1 LDFKID
7 CAMPA
12 PTGSTTPRSV
22 LVLPTLAEIRVTDV
36 IDVAIVSALLWTS
49 IAWLRAS
56 RARVALLG
64 LALLGALYWVVQQLH
79 FQLTS
84 WLLQG
89 FFAVVVLILI
99 VVFQDDLRRLF
110 ERIATWGLRRQ
121 APRLA
126 PTLVGTLVRAVAA
139 LAAERTG
146 ALIVLTG
153 REPLDR
159 HLDGGTFLKGRVSE
173 PLLLSLFDASSPGH
187 DGAVVLEG
195 PTVTRFGV
203 HLPLSNDWDRLDSH
217 GTRHAAALGLAERTD
232 ALCIA
237 VSEERGTISLGHDGE
252 LKVVRGAD
260 QLAPS
265 LEDFVSRSERDRGPL
280 RAKTAPRRMQRWGE
294 GAVAIAMAATLWF
307 VTVPGATLARETRVV
322 PIVVENM
329 PAGYQLAGVDPP
341 RVEVVVQGR
350 RRDLYLAR
358 DGSLEVQLDALLVQ
372 LGRRTFEVSADQVS
386 HPTGL
391 EIAEIH
397 PGTVK
402 LAVKRLPAS

>member
-1 LDFKID
+1 MF
-7 CAMPA
+7 
-12 PTGSTTPRSV
+12 
-22 LVLPTLAEIRVTDV
+22 VLPTLTEIRVSDV
-36 IDVAIVSALLWTS
+36 IDVAIVSALLWTG

-64 LALLGALYWVVQQLH
+64 LALLGIVYWIVQQLQ

-89 FFAVVVLILI
+89 FFAVVVLILV

-110 ERIATWGLRRQ
+110 ERIAVWGLRRQ
-121 APRLA
+121 APRLG
-126 PTLVGTLVRAVAA
+126 PTVVDALVRATAA
-139 LAAERTG
+139 LAAEHTG
-146 ALIVLTG
+146 ALVVLTG

-159 HLDGGTFLKGRVSE
+159 HLEGGTFLKGRVSE
-173 PLLLSLFDASSPGH
+173 PLLRSLFDASSPGH

-203 HLPLSNDWDRLDSH
+203 HLPLSNDWDRLDAH

-237 VSEERGTISLGHDGE
+237 VSEERGTISLARDGE
-252 LKVVRGAD
+252 LTVVNGAD
-260 QLAPS
+260 QLAAA
-265 LEDFVSRSERDRGPL
+265 LDTFVSRSERERGRL
-280 RAKTAPRRMQRWGE
+280 RASTPPRGMQRWAE
-294 GAVAIAMAATLWF
+294 GAVAIAMATTLWF
-307 VTVPGATLARETRVV
+307 VTVPGATLARETRVI

-329 PAGYQLAGVDPP
+329 PPGYQLAGIDPP
-341 RVEVVVQGR
+341 RVEVVVEGR
-350 RRDLYLAR
+350 RRDLYLAG

-372 LGRRTFEVSADQVS
+372 LGRRTFEVSAEQVS
-386 HPTGL
+386 HPRGL
-391 EIAEIH
+391 EIAGIH

-402 LAVKRLPAS
+402 LEIKRQPES